1 MTVTNRVPSWS
12 FTSALERI
20 SCDGSLPGEI
30 VMSINM
36 SKDKNIPT
44 DTESYY
50 ETVASQE
57 EIYLEETEEELRAIL
72 ISDDPTP
79 SQDKNMTD
87 ENNNPPIAES
97 LDEWLEH
104 AAEELITGDSDD
116 PPLSEKAVVEML
128 NESDAQRVRSVS

>member
-1 MTVTNRVPSWS
+1 
-12 FTSALERI
+12 
-20 SCDGSLPGEI
+20 
-30 VMSINM
+30 MSINM
-36 SKDKNIPT
+36 SKDQNIPT

-50 ETVASQE
+50 EMVASQE

-72 ISDDPTP
+72 HDPTP

-87 ENNNPPIAES
+87 ENNNPHIAEN
-97 LDEWLEH
+97 LDERLEH

-116 PPLSEKAVVEML
+116 PPVSEQAVVEML

>member
-1 MTVTNRVPSWS
+1 
-12 FTSALERI
+12 
-20 SCDGSLPGEI
+20 
-30 VMSINM
+30 MSINM